1 MFDTNLESVHLST
14 AYIVVHSSSKDVH
27 GILDH
32 SSSME
37 ESPTGHLSKEG
48 KRKFSFSTQESG
60 NKMFKSIASKFEVKI
75 CGYQVLQPDSCNHQA
90 KIM

>member
-1 MFDTNLESVHLST
+1 MVKVFETHLESVHLPT

-37 ESPTGHLSKEG
+37 ESPTGHLRGRNNEAY
-48 KRKFSFSTQESG
+48 KFS
-60 NKMFKSIASKFEVKI
+60 EVEMK
-75 CGYQVLQPDSCNHQA
+75 
-90 KIM
+90 